1 MLGAEDTPV
10 GGKTVLCRVHSL
22 VGKPDIKSKKN
33 YDASHDGCQLVMKQ
47 EVKSV
52 ERRGITWTGR
62 PAKVS
67 LKPKHDKGNKPI
79 MRRAVDR
86 TPGKWDR
93 CVEGPRWMRAC
104 WRGRRARRWLTGYWR
119 DTWEMGRVWRL

>member
-1 MLGAEDTPV
+1 MLGAEDMPV
-10 GGKTVLCRVHSL
+10 RGKTVLCKVHSL

-52 ERRGITWTGR
+52 ERRGITWTGW

-67 LKPKHDKGNKPI
+67 LKPKHDKGNKPS
-79 MRRAVDR
+79 
-86 TPGKWDR
+86 
-93 CVEGPRWMRAC
+93 
-104 WRGRRARRWLTGYWR
+104 
-119 DTWEMGRVWRL
+119 